1 MSYIA
6 KGRYIDSTN
15 RNGTFEVEVP
25 SQDRNHIQKVVESRY
40 CAKKVIVNHVAPSP
54 SMLAQ
59 QHADRV
65 RQLDEER
72 RQKAQTPDSG
82 FSHATGP
89 AYSHAHPP
97 QQRNNSIGLLPLIGL
112 GLVAAIAA
120 GGGGGSDKTNDPMQV
135 VPAIPSEGGS
145 INDLIYEQP
154 APPAPPVV
162 VPEPTEG
169 RMPTPPRDRVA
180 PVPVYETPVFTDIR
194 DQPRNGRDR

>member
-25 SQDRNHIQKVVESRY
+25 SQDRNHIQKVVQNRY

-89 AYSHAHPP
+89 AYSHAHPK
-97 QQRNNSIGLLPLIGL
+97 QQSSNPIGLLPLIGL
-112 GLVAAIAA
+112 GIVAAIFA
-120 GGGGGSDKTNDPMQV
+120 GGGNVDKTTAPAPTQV
-135 VPAIPSEGGS
+135 APALPSEGGS
-145 INDLIYEQP
+145 INDLIQQP
-154 APPAPPVV
+154 EVV
-162 VPEPTEG
+162 VPAPSVRT
-169 RMPTPPRDRVA
+169 MPTVPTRPSEVERVS
-180 PVPVYETPVFTDIR
+180 PVFETPEFTDIR
-194 DQPRNGRDR
+194 DQRRNGRDR

>member
-25 SQDRNHIQKVVESRY
+25 SQDRRHIQKVVESRY

-59 QHADRV
+59 QHAERV

-72 RQKAQTPDSG
+72 RQKAQTPSSG

-89 AYSHAHPP
+89 AHSHAHPP
-97 QQRNNSIGLLPLIGL
+97 QQRNSPIGLLPLIGL
-112 GLVAAIAA
+112 GIIASIFA
-120 GGGGGSDKTNDPMQV
+120 GGGGEKTTAPAPIQV
-135 VPAIPSEGGS
+135 APAIPSEGGS
-145 INDLIYEQP
+145 IGDLIQQP
-154 APPAPPVV
+154 EVV
-162 VPEPTEG
+162 VPVPTV
-169 RMPTPPRDRVA
+169 RTMPSVPTRPSEVQQIA
-180 PVPVYETPVFTDIR
+180 PAPVYETPVFTDIR

>member
-25 SQDRNHIQKVVESRY
+25 SQDRRHIQKVVESRY

-59 QHADRV
+59 QHAERV

-72 RQKAQTPDSG
+72 RQRAQTPDSG
-82 FSHATGP
+82 FSRATGP
-89 AYSHAHPP
+89 AHSHAHPK
-97 QQRNNSIGLLPLIGL
+97 QQSSSPIGLLPLIGL
-112 GLVAAIAA
+112 GIIASIFA
-120 GGGGGSDKTNDPMQV
+120 GGGSENKTTAPAPTQV
-135 VPAIPSEGGS
+135 APAIPSEGGS
-145 INDLIYEQP
+145 IGDLITQP
-154 APPAPPVV
+154 EVV
-162 VPEPTEG
+162 VPAPSVRT
-169 RMPTPPRDRVA
+169 MPTVPTRPSEVQQIA
-180 PVPVYETPVFTDIR
+180 PAPVYETPVFTDIR

>member
-25 SQDRNHIQKVVESRY
+25 SQDRRHIEKVVMSRY
-40 CAKKVIVNHVAPSP
+40 VAKKVIVNHVAPSP

-72 RQKAQTPDSG
+72 RQKAQTPSSG

-89 AYSHAHPP
+89 AHSHAHPP
-97 QQRNNSIGLLPLIGL
+97 QQRNSPIGLLPLIGL
-112 GLVAAIAA
+112 GLVAAIFA
-120 GGGGGSDKTNDPMQV
+120 GGGSDETNDRMQIA
-135 VPAIPSEGGS
+135 PAIPSEGGS
-145 INDLIYEQP
+145 INDLIYEAEQP
-154 APPAPPVV
+154 SAPPVV

-169 RMPTPPRDRVA
+169 RMPTPPRERYA
-180 PVPVYETPVFTDIR
+180 PAPVYETPVFTDIR

>member
-25 SQDRNHIQKVVESRY
+25 SQDRRHIEKVVMSRY
-40 CAKKVIVNHVAPSP
+40 VAKKVIVNHVAPSP

-72 RQKAQTPDSG
+72 RQKAQTPSSG

-89 AYSHAHPP
+89 AHSHAHPP
-97 QQRNNSIGLLPLIGL
+97 QQRNSPIGLLPLIGL
-112 GLVAAIAA
+112 GIIAAIFA
-120 GGGGGSDKTNDPMQV
+120 GGGEDKTSAPGPMQIA
-135 VPAIPSEGGS
+135 PAIPSEGGS
-145 INDLIYEQP
+145 INDLVSQQPNVVIP
-154 APPAPPVV
+154 APMPSVPVRPSQIQPVTPLAPIF
-162 VPEPTEG
+162 ETETEG
-169 RMPTPPRDRVA
+169 
-180 PVPVYETPVFTDIR
+180 FIDIR
-194 DQPRNGRDR
+194 DQRRNGRDR

>member
-25 SQDRNHIQKVVESRY
+25 SQDRNHIQKVVQSRY

-59 QHADRV
+59 QHAERV

-89 AYSHAHPP
+89 AHSHAHPK
-97 QQRNNSIGLLPLIGL
+97 QQSSSPIGLLPLIGL
-112 GLVAAIAA
+112 GIASIFA
-120 GGGGGSDKTNDPMQV
+120 GGGNVDKTTALPHSGC
-135 VPAIPSEGGS
+135 PAIPSEGGS
-145 INDLIYEQP
+145 IGDLISNLRLWSRSS
-154 APPAPPVV
+154 VR
-162 VPEPTEG
+162 T
-169 RMPTPPRDRVA
+169 MPTVPTRPPKLSGYPLSSDPR
-180 PVPVYETPVFTDIR
+180 FTDIR
-194 DQPRNGRDR
+194 DLPRNGRDR